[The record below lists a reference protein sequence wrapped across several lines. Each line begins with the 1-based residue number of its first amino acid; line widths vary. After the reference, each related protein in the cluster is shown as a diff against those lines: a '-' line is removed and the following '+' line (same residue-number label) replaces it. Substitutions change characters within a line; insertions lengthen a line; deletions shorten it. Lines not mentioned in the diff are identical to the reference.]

1 MKNRL
6 VKIGALAVIVFI
18 IAFALLT
25 FNRVKTDKTTRT
37 EVEQGI
43 QKIKEIEAVQVGDVE
58 DIMESIAVA
67 ESESE
72 KAWHERPL
80 KERYADAMV
89 LGDSEAASLSAFST
103 VKLPP
108 L

>member
-80 KERYADAMV
+80 
-89 LGDSEAASLSAFST
+89 S
-103 VKLPP
+103 KLLLTQNFPNSSQHNS
-108 L
+108 